1 LPRKSPRF
9 QSRSPDED
17 GGSGNNASVNLTQ
30 IAPGHS
36 FGAHYHTARDEIDY
50 IIKGQANMT
59 IASQDHLIKAGD
71 MIYIPPGT
79 VHDFAAVDTEN
90 FELILRLFAAL

>member
-1 LPRKSPRF
+1 
-9 QSRSPDED
+9 
-17 GGSGNNASVNLTQ
+17 
-30 IAPGHS
+30 
-36 FGAHYHTARDEIDY
+36 
-50 IIKGQANMT
+50 MT